1 MVNHQKTINLNQNHI
16 QMTVEKT
23 GQIKKG
29 GKTDENT

>member
-16 QMTVEKT
+16 QMTAEKT
-23 GQIKKG
+23 VQIKNG